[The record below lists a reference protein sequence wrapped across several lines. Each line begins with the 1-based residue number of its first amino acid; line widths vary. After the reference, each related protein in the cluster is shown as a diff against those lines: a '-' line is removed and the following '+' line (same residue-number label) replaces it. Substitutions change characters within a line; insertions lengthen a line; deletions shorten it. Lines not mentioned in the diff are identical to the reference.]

1 MRSWKLGVA
10 FLQVWPHLMPTS
22 KTCPALRLISILYLV
37 RGRGVRASWPIFP
50 RNFSF
55 KICDVSGYGTELQNC
70 RIAGLHNGGFQ
81 AHRCPFT

>member
-10 FLQVWPHLMPTS
+10 FLQVWFHLMATS

-55 KICDVSGYGTELQNC
+55 KICDVSGYRTELQDF
-70 RIAGLHNGGFQ
+70 ITQDFKSTA
-81 AHRCPFT
+81 AHSLGVEP